1 MSVGDVFVLDEKQ
14 GKTVNRI
21 DTTANWELANPV
33 LALGEFGLEKLSGN
47 FAGKCNLKVGDG
59 VTAWNNLGY
68 LIQVNAVTVCPY
80 DVGDILITMNATNP
94 EQRWPGTKWEVFAP
108 GRVLIGA
115 GTGKDTR
122 GESITF
128 KAGDTGGEYKHQ
140 LTTGELPYVDGSFPC
155 NVVGWHAWFTK
166 GYAYGCSFT
175 GMTAIINGA
184 ERTISVDNG
193 TNNSSD
199 VYGYG
204 FKFGNNETHN
214 IIQPFQ
220 SVFTYKRIS

>member
-80 DVGDILITMNATNP
+80 DVGDILITMNATHP
-94 EQRWPGTKWEVFAP
+94 EQRWPDTKWEVFAP

-115 GTGKDTR
+115 GTGTDTR

-128 KAGDTGGEYKHQ
+128 KVGDTGGEYKHQ
-140 LTTGELPYVDGSFPC
+140 LTTGEMPRHNHNFDRPQWYRRDVFNNDGSIFSQANSTAPHSVKMYVSESGS
-155 NVVGWHAWFTK
+155 NHPHNNLPTYIAV
-166 GYAYGCSFT
+166 YAFR
-175 GMTAIINGA
+175 
-184 ERTISVDNG
+184 RTL
-193 TNNSSD
+193 
-199 VYGYG
+199 
-204 FKFGNNETHN
+204 
-214 IIQPFQ
+214 
-220 SVFTYKRIS
+220 

>member
-140 LTTGELPYVDGSFPC
+140 LTTGEMPSHKHELAGEKTSVTTNPNDGRMAFKHPMGVSTQIC
-155 NVVGWHAWFTK
+155 SNTDHNTYYAWW
-166 GYAYGCSFT
+166 SD
-175 GMTAIINGA
+175 TA
-184 ERTISVDNG
+184 RS
-193 TNNSSD
+193 
-199 VYGYG
+199 
-204 FKFGNNETHN
+204 GNNESHN
-214 IIQPFQ
+214 LLTPYYVVMAF
-220 SVFTYKRIS
+220 KRTR